1 MLSEPIFWPCYK
13 SSDKS
18 LVAPPTNTIVTLKLD
33 FAAEKGG
40 HGRLGRVE
48 TGLFSRTLPIGTKE
62 QIAAHR
68 RDALCPSTQIQK
80 QADFA
85 IIHLLLVNG
94 FVVRLGCLP
103 RE

>member
-48 TGLFSRTLPIGTKE
+48 TGLFSRTLPTVTKVH
-62 QIAAHR
+62 ADAHR
-68 RDALCPSTQIQK
+68 QDAAVPLS
-80 QADFA
+80 
-85 IIHLLLVNG
+85 
-94 FVVRLGCLP
+94 
-103 RE
+103 